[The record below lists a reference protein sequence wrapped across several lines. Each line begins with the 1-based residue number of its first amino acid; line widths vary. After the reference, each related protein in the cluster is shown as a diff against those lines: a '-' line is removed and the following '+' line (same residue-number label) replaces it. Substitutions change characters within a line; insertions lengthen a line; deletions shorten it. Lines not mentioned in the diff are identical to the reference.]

1 MVGWMVCYRAVLNNL
16 AQLLGG
22 PVSYLSVTLLSRLDA
37 EFFSL
42 ISLEIENGE
51 KVALGNG
58 SNSRVAGVLRY
69 GWAYKICAT
78 PIDTDTYTRFYF

>member
-1 MVGWMVCYRAVLNNL
+1 MDGMLSCCFEHF
-16 AQLLGG
+16 G
-22 PVSYLSVTLLSRLDA
+22 PTARWTRIILSRLDA